1 MQEILGI
8 VLTSMQQDMD
18 GLNHVALNL
27 ANIATPGY
35 KREVAAQRPFAD
47 VMGEMQ
53 ASSPGDI
60 YGAAALAGSG
70 VGLQM
75 RLDNRPGTVTRTGE
89 SMDFAISGDGF
100 FEVTTDSGPA
110 YTRQGNFQVDPRG
123 RLVTAQGY
131 PVMGN
136 NGEIY
141 LTTRTPVVDAAGNVT
156 EPQATTGPSAGEPGT
171 PVAQIKLVKF
181 DNSGTM
187 KPLGQGLM
195 AAGTGMTVMKQSDIQ
210 LHQGALENANV
221 NSITEMTQMMMGVRH
236 FESMQKIAQG
246 YDDMIGTA
254 INKLGD
260 LT

>member
-27 ANIATPGY
+27 ANVATPGY
-35 KREVAAQRPFAD
+35 KREVVAQRPFAEI
-47 VMGEMQ
+47 MGAMQ
-53 ASSPGDI
+53 AGAVDLD
-60 YGAAALAGSG
+60 GAAALAGG
-70 VGLQM
+70 GAGLMM
-75 RLDNRPGTVTRTGE
+75 RLDSRPGTVTQTGE
-89 SMDFAISGDGF
+89 LMDMAIGGDGF

-141 LTTRTPVVDAAGNVT
+141 LTTRTPVVDATGNVT
-156 EPQATTGPSAGEPGT
+156 EPNAKTGPSAGEPGA

-181 DNSGTM
+181 DNPGTM
-187 KPLGQGLM
+187 KPMGDGLM

-210 LHQGALENANV
+210 LRQGALENANV
-221 NSITEMTQMMMGVRH
+221 NSITEMTQMMIGVRH

-260 LT
+260 LS